1 MSDYILGLRT
11 FVGHRPLLQLGA
23 SVILVNDRGEI
34 LLQKRADNG
43 MWGYHGGSV
52 ELNERVEDAAARE
65 LLEETGLTAE
75 SLDLLGV
82 FSGPDM
88 AYTYPNGDQVSNA
101 DVVFVC
107 RSYSGTVAPQR
118 SEVSDLRFFPPDS
131 LPEPISP
138 PNRKAL
144 KAYIDSLK

>member
-1 MSDYILGLRT
+1 MSDYILGLRKI
-11 FVGHRPLLQLGA
+11 VGHRPLLQLGA

>member
-1 MSDYILGLRT
+1 MSDYILGLRKI
-11 FVGHRPLLQLGA
+11 VGHRPLLQLGA

-144 KAYIDSLK
+144 KTYIDSLK

>member
-11 FVGHRPLLQLGA
+11 LVGHRPLLQLGA
-23 SVILVNDRGEI
+23 SVIVVNARGEI

-75 SLDLLGV
+75 SLSLLGV

-88 AYTYPNGDQVSNA
+88 AYTYPNGDQVSNV
-101 DVVFVC
+101 DIVFVC
-107 RSYSGTVAPQR
+107 ARYSGTVTPQEG
-118 SEVSDLRFFPPDS
+118 EVSDLRFFLPDA
-131 LPEPISP
+131 LPDEISP

-144 KAYIDSLK
+144 DAYIHSLK